1 MNAEKGMTA
10 EEKLYMDLMSIIHYA
25 TEKAQALKHINQFK
39 ESVCNEFANWIDT
52 EYKNYIIGTPSISD
66 LLEEFNQLKDKP

>member
-1 MNAEKGMTA
+1 MNVEKGMTA

-39 ESVCNEFANWIDT
+39 AEV
-52 EYKNYIIGTPSISD
+52 
-66 LLEEFNQLKDKP
+66 LKDFAQWSQDEYGSYSDVEFILGEYLKSNQNNK